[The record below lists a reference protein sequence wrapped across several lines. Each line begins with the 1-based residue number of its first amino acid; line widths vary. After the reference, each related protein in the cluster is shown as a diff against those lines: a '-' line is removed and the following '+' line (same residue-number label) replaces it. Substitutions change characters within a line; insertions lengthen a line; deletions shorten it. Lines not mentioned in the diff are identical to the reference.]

1 MANYIR
7 VDDGD
12 VYRLD
17 RAIDPGE
24 VTAQIALALE
34 GGDSVSVGIEFPD
47 DRYKTAVLV
56 VGRNASCVLV
66 TRDERE

>member
-7 VDDGD
+7 VDDGET
-12 VYRLD
+12 YRLD

-24 VTAQIALALE
+24 VTALIAVALE
-34 GGDSVSVGIEFPD
+34 GGDSVSVGIEFPEHED
-47 DRYKTAVLV
+47 KTAVLV

-66 TRDERE
+66 TRDED